1 MTFSL
6 TTDDLLERLFPA
18 AEPGLEALRRGVGQ
32 VCLPA
37 GQVVFR
43 RGDPCRNYL
52 LVVQGSVRVQV
63 LAANGREITLY
74 RVRDGQSCVITTSCL
89 ISIESYPAE
98 GVAEVETTAL
108 VVPQSVF
115 DQALGD
121 SAEFRRF
128 VFANQGQRLGDLIQR
143 VEDVVFGRIDVRL
156 ARLLMTLSE
165 HGAQPIA
172 ITHQQLASELGSARE
187 VISRQLK
194 QFAGRD
200 WVCIGRGVIEVKAP
214 AALDELARQSD

>member
-1 MTFSL
+1 MTQ
-6 TTDDLLERLFPA
+6 TTDDILERLFPT
-18 AEPGLEALRRGVGQ
+18 AESGLEPLRQGVEK

-37 GQVVFR
+37 RQVVFR

-89 ISIESYPAE
+89 ISVESYPAE
-98 GVAEVETTAL
+98 GVIEEETTAL
-108 VVPQSVF
+108 VVPKAVF
-115 DQALGD
+115 DQALGS

-156 ARLLMTLSE
+156 ARLLMALSGQ
-165 HGAQPIA
+165 GAQSIA

-194 QFAGRD
+194 QFAGRG
-200 WVCIGRGVIEVKAP
+200 WVGIGRGAIDVKEP
-214 AALDELARQSD
+214 VALDELARQSD

>member
-1 MTFSL
+1 MNRAARA
-6 TTDDLLERLFPA
+6 LLERLFPT
-18 AEPGLEALRRGVGQ
+18 GLEHLRARVEE
-32 VCLPA
+32 VRLPA
-37 GQVVFR
+37 GQTVFR

-74 RVRDGQSCVITTSCL
+74 RVRDGQSCVITTACL
-89 ISIESYPAE
+89 ISVEAYPAE
-98 GVAEVETTAL
+98 GVTEVETDAL
-108 VVPQSVF
+108 VVPQPVF
-115 DQALGD
+115 EQALGS

-128 VFANQGQRLGDLIQR
+128 VFANQGQRLGDLIRR

-165 HGAQPIA
+165 QGVRPIA
-172 ITHQQLASELGSARE
+172 TTHQQLASELGSARE

-194 QFAGRD
+194 QFAGRG
-200 WVCIGRGVIEVKAP
+200 WVGLGRGVIEVKMP